1 MYLIYGHEYPVRTI
15 LDRKNDRK
23 VPTKLVFIHAACNML
38 FGTITV
44 SIDKPHVAK
53 H

>member
-1 MYLIYGHEYPVRTI
+1 MYLIYGHEYLVRTI

-23 VPTKLVFIHAACNML
+23 VPTKLVFIHD

-44 SIDKPHVAK
+44 SIDKPPVAK